1 MPLNNNGIGVQMF
14 VRVVSTVLSA
24 PRRGAAP
31 TGGTAPGVPGGG
43 GMQKSCA
50 GQKPRAARIAVRN
63 VYFTVLSFYGFAV
76 TVHGSEKNLVG
87 LVAAYADVNTALCR
101 IVYTHTLK
109 VVINSLYR

>member
-43 GMQKSCA
+43 EGCK
-50 GQKPRAARIAVRN
+50 KAARGRSLAQPGLLFVMSILLSYR
-63 VYFTVLSFYGFAV
+63 FTVSLSQYMV
-76 TVHGSEKNLVG
+76 QK
-87 LVAAYADVNTALCR
+87 R
-101 IVYTHTLK
+101 TL
-109 VVINSLYR
+109 SDLSPRTRM